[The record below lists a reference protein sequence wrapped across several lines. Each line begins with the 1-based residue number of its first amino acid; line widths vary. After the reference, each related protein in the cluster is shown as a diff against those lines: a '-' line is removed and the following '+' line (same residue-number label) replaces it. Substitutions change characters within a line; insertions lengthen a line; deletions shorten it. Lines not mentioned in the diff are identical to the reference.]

1 MTENKSLVWYIVGF
15 LGIFCIVLV
24 SGCTSLGSTPLGL
37 PSGLSVGSSTN
48 VRGLDVTM
56 VSAKIVNTSPFAA
69 TYKKETG
76 KTLPPSKNIVAVIK
90 ISNSGSTRLE
100 IGYPIEAYG
109 VWELRDG
116 ERNKYRTSPL
126 DDSKLKY
133 ELNPGEQTTYS
144 FYADAGKN
152 GTDTMLTKLK
162 QHAELVLLHLE
173 GSDVT
178 GDVAKWDVTPI
189 FNK

>member
-1 MTENKSLVWYIVGF
+1 MGLS
-15 LGIFCIVLV
+15 
-24 SGCTSLGSTPLGL
+24 SGL
-37 PSGLSVGSSTN
+37 PVGSSTN
-48 VRGLDVTM
+48 IGGLEVTV

-76 KTLPPSKNIVAVIK
+76 KTLPPSKNIVALVK
-90 ISNSGSTRLE
+90 ISNPGSTRLE
-100 IGYPIEAYG
+100 IGRTGAYS
-109 VWELRDG
+109 VFELRDG
-116 ERNKYRTSPL
+116 EGNKYRTSPL
-126 DDSKLKY
+126 DDSKIKY
-133 ELNPGEQTTYS
+133 ELNPGEQTSFT

-152 GTDTMLTKLK
+152 GTDTSLSKLK
-162 QHAELVLLHLE
+162 QHAELVLLKLE